1 MASMNLTLQQAS
13 AIVDGALA
21 KARAL
26 KLRPMTIVVLDA
38 AGVLKAMKR
47 EDGSGLIGP
56 DIVLG
61 KAFGAVAMR
70 RSSRENGERFGP
82 NPALLAG
89 ITASAGGRFVAAP
102 GAVLIHAAD
111 G

>member
-70 RSSRENGERFGP
+70 RSSRENGERFGLGRRP
-82 NPALLAG
+82 LRGGARRGAHSRRRRR
-89 ITASAGGRFVAAP
+89 SAGRGRRWR
-102 GAVLIHAAD
+102 
-111 G
+111 